1 MDIPLPVFLKYES
14 IDSARESV
22 AWSGEQVMSELEK
35 NENINKDECPFSWK
49 NYFRSIWDELFLMV
63 RYNLMFLLCCIPV
76 VTIPAAI
83 TAMHHVFVRVAGEK
97 SQVLKKMPCR
107 YSNGNSEDPYSQGF

>member
-1 MDIPLPVFLKYES
+1 ME
-14 IDSARESV
+14 
-22 AWSGEQVMSELEK
+22 WEQVMSELEK
-35 NENINKDECPFSWK
+35 NENINKDECPLQLE
-49 NYFRSIWDELFLMV
+49 ELFSQYLGRV
-63 RYNLMFLLCCIPV
+63 IPYGAVQPDVSACCIPV